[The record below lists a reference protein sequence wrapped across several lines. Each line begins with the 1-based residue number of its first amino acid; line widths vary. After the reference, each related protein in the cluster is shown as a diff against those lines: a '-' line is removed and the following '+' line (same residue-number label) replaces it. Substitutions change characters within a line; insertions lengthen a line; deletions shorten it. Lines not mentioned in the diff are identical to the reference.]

1 MSSHYLDIEV
11 LRDPEFPAHQLLSAL
26 YAKLHRAL
34 VQFSVNSIAV
44 SFPDYS
50 AAPPSLGS
58 RMRLIGPELD
68 LARLLESAW
77 LNGMRDHI
85 ELGGI
90 AAVPADAALRTLR
103 RVQAKSSPERLRRR
117 QMRRHGLTEAEALQ
131 RAPDTAA
138 EKLRLPFVQL
148 ASGSTGQTFRLYL
161 RMGTPA
167 ANSLTCEFN
176 AFGLSGAASI
186 PWF

>member
-85 ELGGI
+85 VLPVSHTLMVMHPQVI
-90 AAVPADAALRTLR
+90 AQTLAYIE
-103 RVQAKSSPERLRRR
+103 Q
-117 QMRRHGLTEAEALQ
+117 G
-131 RAPDTAA
+131 
-138 EKLRLPFVQL
+138 
-148 ASGSTGQTFRLYL
+148 
-161 RMGTPA
+161 
-167 ANSLTCEFN
+167 
-176 AFGLSGAASI
+176 AFTR
-186 PWF
+186 